1 MSRPDLRPMH
11 RLPVL
16 EARRASLETCV
27 FCPKL
32 CRSACPVSNA
42 EPAETLTPWGKM
54 SAAYFLAQGDVPATE
69 SFARTSLACTGCYAC
84 RELCDHKNDVA
95 GTLLAAR
102 AGEAKLGILPE
113 SARKVGAAFPNHQ
126 ERTRSGVAAL
136 ALQRGVRAEA
146 KTALLVGCTYVRRAS
161 AEAKAAIAA
170 TTGLLREPVALV
182 HECCGLPLLYAG
194 ETDAFVRQATKV
206 AEALHPFARVVVVD
220 AGCAA
225 ALRLRY
231 GEIGTHVRPKVELL
245 VEIAGDDLVRL
256 NTVGS
261 GREVRYHD
269 PCQLGRG
276 LGVYDAPRRVLARA
290 TGRAPGEFV
299 AQGAHAAC
307 SGAGGLL
314 PVTMPDTAR
323 RIAVARQ
330 TEHRDAGGGE
340 IVTACASSLLAL
352 RKAGPSPVS
361 DLVSWIARAVQ
372 PFAP

>member
-42 EPAETLTPWGKM
+42 EPSETLTPWGKM
-54 SAAYFLAQGDVPATE
+54 STAYFLAQGDVPATE
-69 SFARTSLACTGCYAC
+69 SFARTSLACTGCHAC
-84 RELCDHKNDVA
+84 RELCDHGNDVA

-102 AGEAKLGILPE
+102 AGEAELGILPE
-113 SARKVGAAFPNHQ
+113 SARKVGLAFPQHQ
-126 ERTRSGVAAL
+126 ERTLRGVAAL
-136 ALQRGVRAEA
+136 AAEAGARASA

-170 TTGLLREPVALV
+170 TLGLLREPVALV
-182 HECCGLPLLYAG
+182 EECCGLPLLYAG
-194 ETDAFVRQATKV
+194 ETAAFARQAAKM
-206 AEALHPFARVVVVD
+206 AEAVNPFGRVVVVD

-225 ALRLRY
+225 AVRLRY
-231 GEIGTHVRPKVELL
+231 AEVGTHVRPKVELL
-245 VEIAGDDLVRL
+245 VSIAAEDLGRL
-256 NTVGS
+256 TP
-261 GREVRYHD
+261 GRGASEVRYHD

-290 TGRAPGEFV
+290 TGRAPQEFV
-299 AQGAHAAC
+299 AQGNHAAC

-352 RKAGPSPVS
+352 RKAGPDPVS
-361 DLVSWIARAVQ
+361 DLVSWVARAVQ
-372 PFAP
+372 PFSP